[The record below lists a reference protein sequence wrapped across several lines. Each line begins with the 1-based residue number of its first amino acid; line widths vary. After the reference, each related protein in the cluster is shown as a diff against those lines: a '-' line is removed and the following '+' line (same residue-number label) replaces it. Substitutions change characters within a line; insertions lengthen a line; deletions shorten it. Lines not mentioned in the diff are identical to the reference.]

1 MYIPYV
7 LVGEKPPCLLTIAV
21 KTANWSFV
29 SKLRLEQHF
38 QISLSNIAYRS
49 NVISDKNCAKLEV
62 YGLWYILRLSLY
74 PQKRMDLGDQ
84 KCYGPYRHLIVSVR
98 DQQRCPLTT
107 PVAKNY
113 LGIDQE
119 CNSQGYEGYKVS
131 VNYVYN
137 IIRVLLCW
145 WYYQGTYWEVDLS
158 FIDRT
163 SYHMIVACQID

>member
-7 LVGEKPPCLLTIAV
+7 LVGEKPPCLLPIAV

-29 SKLRLEQHF
+29 SKLRIEQHF
-38 QISLSNIAYRS
+38 YRS

-107 PVAKNY
+107 PVGKNY